1 MKFLSRVKLF
11 KYRFKFEERII
22 KLFDNDFINI
32 SDTFRILE
40 KSVDS
45 SDLDFYVDLSGFGIS
60 KIEKYKTRLKVTKF
74 SFQRD
79 FINSCKF
86 YSRV

>member
-22 KLFDNDFINI
+22 KLFDIDFINI